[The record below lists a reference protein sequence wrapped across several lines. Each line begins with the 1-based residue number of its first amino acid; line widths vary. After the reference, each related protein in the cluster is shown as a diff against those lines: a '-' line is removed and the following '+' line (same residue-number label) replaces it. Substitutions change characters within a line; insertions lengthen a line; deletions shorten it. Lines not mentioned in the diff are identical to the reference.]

1 MGSDA
6 ARCDHPF
13 GQPLRLVLEHLLRFG
28 GVATPLRPQQWFL
41 VLRGRPTTDLR
52 AFSDR
57 KVSNALCGRNVASKR
72 AIVDDHAD

>member
-1 MGSDA
+1 
-6 ARCDHPF
+6 
-13 GQPLRLVLEHLLRFG
+13 
-28 GVATPLRPQQWFL
+28 
-41 VLRGRPTTDLR
+41 LRGRPTTDLR